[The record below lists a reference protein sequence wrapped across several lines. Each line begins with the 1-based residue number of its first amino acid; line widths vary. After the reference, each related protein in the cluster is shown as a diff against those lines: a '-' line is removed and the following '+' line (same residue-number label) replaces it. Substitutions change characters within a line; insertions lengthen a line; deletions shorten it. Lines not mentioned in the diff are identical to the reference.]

1 MPSMQEIHLLTLR
14 MANMI
19 LCNEPP
25 QVYVRALENLY
36 ILFVPSGTY
45 YSIHFS
51 VLIRILSHYS
61 IRILKRL
68 AGIAV
73 FPMA

>member
-25 QVYVRALENLY
+25 PQVYVRALENIY
-36 ILFVPSGTY
+36 ILFGPSGT
-45 YSIHFS
+45 
-51 VLIRILSHYS
+51 
-61 IRILKRL
+61 
-68 AGIAV
+68 
-73 FPMA
+73 

>member
-25 QVYVRALENLY
+25 QVYVRALENIY
-36 ILFVPSGTY
+36 ILFGPSGT
-45 YSIHFS
+45 
-51 VLIRILSHYS
+51 
-61 IRILKRL
+61 
-68 AGIAV
+68 
-73 FPMA
+73 